1 MARTGL
7 VRAVV
12 LPFVLV
18 MIAGVVLLRGLDW
31 LPAALGAEPRGIRRY
46 DLVAAVEAKTGRQVR
61 MPAFFPDTL
70 AWPAARIRLVLAPA
84 TVGLTFVN
92 RSTGSVDLILCETLD
107 GPGRIPPSLLP
118 DGLLLQA
125 TDVSVAGRPA
135 MLARVSLDDGLIVHD
150 LRWESFDRTIELR
163 YAGPVDRLMRMAE
176 SLERNSR

>member
-1 MARTGL
+1 
-7 VRAVV
+7 
-12 LPFVLV
+12 
-18 MIAGVVLLRGLDW
+18 
-31 LPAALGAEPRGIRRY
+31 
-46 DLVAAVEAKTGRQVR
+46 
-61 MPAFFPDTL
+61 
-70 AWPAARIRLVLAPA
+70 
-84 TVGLTFVN
+84 
-92 RSTGSVDLILCETLD
+92 VDLILCETLD